1 MPRVGSW
8 ETERTTWSQ
17 GSQESPKKKALQKLI
32 KQEFDSTHFIT
43 TETISPRVSKTVS
56 VFKYSVPFADCI
68 LWIVWGNR
76 DGLMGTVNE
85 YSGVR

>member
-8 ETERTTWSQ
+8 ETERTAWSQ
-17 GSQESPKKKALQKLI
+17 GSQESPKKKALRKLI

-56 VFKYSVPFADCI
+56 VSNI
-68 LWIVWGNR
+68 LFHLQTAYYGWSGAT
-76 DGLMGTVNE
+76 GMG
-85 YSGVR
+85 